1 MLYLILLDY
10 LQPLP
15 EVEIHL
21 AAHREFLARHYAA
34 GHFLLSGRREPRTG
48 GVILAR
54 AESLAEVSRWVD
66 EDPFRQAGIARH
78 EIIAWVPGLRSE
90 DVPAAWVPNAVV
102 AKAQPQGVA
111 EPSMPKP
118 DAAITRQES

>member
-10 LQPLP
+10 LRPLP
-15 EVEIHL
+15 ELETHL

-54 AESLAEVSRWVD
+54 AGSLAEVSRWID
-66 EDPFRQAGIARH
+66 EDPFKQTGIASH
-78 EIIAWVPGLRSE
+78 EIIAWVPGMRAE
-90 DVPAAWVPNAVV
+90 DVPEQWVPNAVV
-102 AKAQPQGVA
+102 SKVQP
-111 EPSMPKP
+111 
-118 DAAITRQES
+118 